1 MAGLNHAKTL
11 PATGR
16 VHNRRELSNLVI
28 GSGVEISFGW
38 TRDSREDLMN
48 LACLAQRRRA
58 VFLFFVGNFIGKES
72 ELYRIPRCVEKYE
85 SVNEEPSK
93 LRLRPISE
101 GLIARLIR
109 NSFRECRSII
119 SRRRHKAAAY
129 MAELP
134 AFCRVLGGVPEA
146 AGAANNRF
154 IDSESRGTT
163 LSLLYDTNTRVGN
176 DLWSDDGAARRPAT
190 PRNTR
195 SRNEAFIRA
204 KWRSK
209 VPAEHESAENTSRH
223 RGKRSRI
230 ERKSKSDRAIES
242 QQARSIDFLHLF
254 LSLSLSLSLCLAI
267 RHAGNSRETEKTAA
281 SRGIRR

>member
-1 MAGLNHAKTL
+1 VFLAVSLSGTL
-11 PATGR
+11 SGR
-16 VHNRRELSNLVI
+16 RGSFIESLDVSKVRE
-28 GSGVEISFGW
+28 
-38 TRDSREDLMN
+38 R
-48 LACLAQRRRA
+48 QRRA
-58 VFLFFVGNFIGKES
+58 LKAS
-72 ELYRIPRCVEKYE
+72 ASTYL
-85 SVNEEPSK
+85 
-93 LRLRPISE
+93 LE

-242 QQARSIDFLHLF
+242 QQARSIDFFHPF
-254 LSLSLSLSLCLAI
+254 LSLSLSLFLSRYSSCRELARDGRR
-267 RHAGNSRETEKTAA
+267 RHRAALDVNWARRECASVVGITVGRRPNDLRA
-281 SRGIRR
+281 SRGGKLRRIEIAIIQEISRCSRC